1 MHKVTVS
8 DVNATVVY
16 VGILALEVKS
26 ITRLQLVKRNTNSDL
41 RLLASRARQL
51 DSILRKYQLHKC

>member
-51 DSILRKYQLHKC
+51 DPILRKYQLHKC